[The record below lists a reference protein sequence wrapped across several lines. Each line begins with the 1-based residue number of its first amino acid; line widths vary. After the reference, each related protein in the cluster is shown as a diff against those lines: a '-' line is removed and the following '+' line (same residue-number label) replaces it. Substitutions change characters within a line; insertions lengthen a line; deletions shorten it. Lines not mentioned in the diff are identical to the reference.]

1 MNHEIDLK
9 KYDIHTDLVLDTIEN
24 SSLSI
29 KSDTYNIDD
38 IKVTKVNVDEETS
51 KILNKK
57 KGNYITIEFT
67 DVTDITNR
75 EKVTKVFEDELKT
88 ILSDYDKS
96 SILIVGLG
104 NTKSTPDS
112 LGPKALE
119 DIIVTRHLFLLGNPE
134 ENILKISKIAPGVM
148 ADTGIETQ
156 DIISSIAGKIKP
168 SLIIVIDALAASTIS
183 RINKSIQITDTGIHP
198 GSGIGNMRKEISSDT
213 LGIPVIAIGIPTVV
227 GSSIIVYDTI
237 NYLFKHISY
246 IKDNSSKNKL
256 VFNRYNYLDKIKD
269 KNLNTE
275 EKKEVLGLIGEL
287 SDTDRISLIEE
298 VLNSLNYNFIVTP
311 KEIDFQIDK
320 LSLVISSGINNII
333 YDKKSVK

>member
-104 NTKSTPDS
+104 NAKSTPDS

-119 DIIVTRHLFLLGNPE
+119 NIIVTRHLFLLENPE
-134 ENILKISKIAPGVM
+134 KILV
-148 ADTGIETQ
+148 
-156 DIISSIAGKIKP
+156 
-168 SLIIVIDALAASTIS
+168 
-183 RINKSIQITDTGIHP
+183 SIQ
-198 GSGIGNMRKEISSDT
+198 E
-213 LGIPVIAIGIPTVV
+213 VV
-227 GSSIIVYDTI
+227 
-237 NYLFKHISY
+237 
-246 IKDNSSKNKL
+246 
-256 VFNRYNYLDKIKD
+256 
-269 KNLNTE
+269 
-275 EKKEVLGLIGEL
+275 
-287 SDTDRISLIEE
+287 
-298 VLNSLNYNFIVTP
+298 
-311 KEIDFQIDK
+311 
-320 LSLVISSGINNII
+320 
-333 YDKKSVK
+333 